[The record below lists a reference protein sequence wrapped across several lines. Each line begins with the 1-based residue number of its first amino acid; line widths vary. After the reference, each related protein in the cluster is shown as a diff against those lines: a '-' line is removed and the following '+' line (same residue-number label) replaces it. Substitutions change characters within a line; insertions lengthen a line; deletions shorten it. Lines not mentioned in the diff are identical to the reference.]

1 MMLTPAASNLH
12 SNSKPRVWQEQ
23 QQLLRHQTR
32 DGATE
37 TSDATGSVAD

>member
-12 SNSKPRVWQEQ
+12 SNSKPRVCQE
-23 QQLLRHQTR
+23 QQLLRHQTG
-32 DGATE
+32 DGAAE